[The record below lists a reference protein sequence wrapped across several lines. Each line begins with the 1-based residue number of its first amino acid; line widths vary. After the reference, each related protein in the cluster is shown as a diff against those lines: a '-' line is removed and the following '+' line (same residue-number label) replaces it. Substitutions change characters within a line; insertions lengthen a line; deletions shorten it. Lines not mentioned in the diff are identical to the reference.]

1 MKIKFL
7 IAGPLYLFMLHQSL
21 YAQDRA
27 VPKIYKR
34 AEFAEMN
41 KRLIKGWNTSHTKS
55 MLCHVLLPESFAIN
69 LQLIN
74 HQSGDTLTSAVVG
87 REAYGPK
94 EHVIPGLRSYDGT
107 YTELVVEWQGI
118 SVRVQSAAKN
128 EKLYLLITPI
138 KSLPG
143 DSLLM
148 KPEMLWGRQGMIT
161 VKDGSISVKTPSQ
174 EIDLAIVS
182 GHYQATAQNLKASLR
197 EVIAISSDALLS
209 TGEIKRIINTAKA
222 KILSEGAKYKGVLET
237 YNAIHSV
244 LAWNTVFDSMN
255 TRIISPV
262 SRNWS
267 PLGWV
272 LFGWDNY
279 FAAYMLSLDNKDL
292 AYANAIAITKEITK
306 RGFIPN
312 NSDPSHKSED
322 RSEPQVG
329 SLMVREIY
337 RKYHE
342 TWFLEEVFDELLS
355 WNRWRA
361 ANRDID
367 GYLVHGSDPYDYGNN
382 KSRSATLSGKLKA
395 AKWESGMDNSPMWD
409 DAAFDTTTHRMLL
422 ADVGLMSLYIAD
434 CHSLADIARALN
446 KMDIVHELTA
456 RAEKYS
462 KKLSTL
468 WNDEFGLYL
477 NKDLVT
483 GKFSYRLSPTL
494 FYPLLAKVPDQHQA
508 TRMMKEHFYNPKE
521 FWGEFIMPT
530 IARNDSA
537 YKDNKYWR
545 GRIWAPVNMLVYM
558 GMKNYMLPEAQKDM
572 AEKSNNLLLK
582 SWIGE
587 RHVYEN
593 YNAET
598 GRGDDA
604 GSWSDAFYHWG
615 ALIGFIHLIEK
626 GYVPSP
632 MEPLKNRN

>member
-7 IAGPLYLFMLHQSL
+7 IAALLSFFILNNFSA
-21 YAQDRA
+21 AQERS
-27 VPKIYKR
+27 VQKIYKR

-41 KRLIKGWNTSHTKS
+41 NRLSKGWNTWHSKS
-55 MLCHVLLPESFAIN
+55 ILCHVLLPESFAIN

-74 HQSGDTLTSAVVG
+74 HESGDTLKSAVVG
-87 REAYGPK
+87 REGYGSK
-94 EHVIPGLRSYDGT
+94 EHVIPGLRSYDGS

-118 SVRVQSAAKN
+118 SVKVQSAAKN
-128 EKLYLLITPI
+128 NRLYLLITPV
-138 KSLPG
+138 KSMSG
-143 DSLLM
+143 DSLLIM
-148 KPEMLWGRQGMIT
+148 PEMLWGRKGEIT
-161 VKDGSISVKTPSQ
+161 VKNGRILANTPSGKI
-174 EIDLAIVS
+174 ELAIMR
-182 GHYQATAQNLKASLR
+182 GPYKATSQNLKTSLG
-197 EVIAISSDALLS
+197 EVIAISSDALQS
-209 TGEIKRIINTAKA
+209 AGEIERVINASKTKV
-222 KILSEGAKYKGVLET
+222 LSETAKYKDAVET
-237 YNAIHSV
+237 YNAIHAV
-244 LAWNTVFDSMN
+244 LAWNTVYDSMN
-255 TRIISPV
+255 NRIINPV

-267 PLGWV
+267 ALGWV

-306 RGFIPN
+306 KGFIPN

-337 RKYHE
+337 RKYKE

-367 GYLVHGSDPYDYGNN
+367 GYLVYGTDPYDYGNN
-382 KSRSATLSGKLKA
+382 KSRSATESGKMKA

-422 ADVGLMSLYIAD
+422 ADVGLMSLYVAD
-434 CHSLADIARALN
+434 CHSLAEIADILGE
-446 KMDIVHELTA
+446 KEIVKELTA

-462 KKLSTL
+462 KKLATL
-468 WNDEFGLYL
+468 WNDEVGLYL

-494 FYPLLAKVPDQHQA
+494 FYPLLAKVPDLNQA
-508 TRMMKEHFYNPKE
+508 NRMMNEHFYNPKE
-521 FWGEFIMPT
+521 FWGEFILPS

-537 YKDNKYWR
+537 FKDNKYWR
-545 GRIWAPVNMLVYM
+545 GRIWAPLNMLVYM
-558 GMKNYMLPEAQKDM
+558 GMKNYKLPEAQKDM
-572 AEKSNNLLLK
+572 AERSNNLLLK
-582 SWIGE
+582 SWMTE

-615 ALIGFIHLIEK
+615 GLLGLIDLIEK
-626 GYVPSP
+626 GYVLTPGLP
-632 MEPLKNRN
+632 KKK